1 MELAPEF
8 RLLCLALR
16 RPPRATDMRC
26 LKAAATGQLN
36 WVSIVEGARRH
47 RVSALVLDGL
57 QSAAI
62 DLPETVIPELRGH
75 VHRAARRALAQGAL
89 IARLLTLL
97 SDSGIRVLTL
107 KGVVLSA
114 QLYGD
119 PTRRSAADIDLLID
133 PVQFDRARA
142 LLIEAGYRPK
152 ARGAALSPRQ
162 RTAYRYWI
170 KDEVLIDAVN
180 GTPIE
185 LHHRLTDNPELLESD
200 FDTLW
205 RDRDEVAVWGTKA
218 ATLSRSY
225 LPLYLCAHGAVHAWD
240 RLRWLIDLADAL
252 EGADMDAALAAADA
266 AGLGTALLHALKL
279 AHEWLGMPVASSM
292 PAELRRN
299 LAVAR
304 LDRIHRRLYAGEA
317 WQQAPRRNL
326 PTVLRREIFWQ
337 MRYRLSLKSDRR
349 YRLRQVLR
357 ELISPSDW
365 GTVAIP
371 DRLFF
376 LYPLVR
382 PIGWLVRRR
391 HR

>member
-16 RPPRATDMRC
+16 QPPRAPDMRC
-26 LKAAATGQLN
+26 LKAVATGQLN
-36 WVSIVEGARRH
+36 WASVVEGAHRH

-57 QSAAI
+57 RSAPI
-62 DLPETVIPELRGH
+62 DVPETVIAGLHRH
-75 VHRAARRALAQGAL
+75 ADRAARRALAQGAL

-114 QLYGD
+114 QLYDD
-119 PTRRSAADIDLLID
+119 PARRSAADIDLLID
-133 PVQFDRARA
+133 PVQFDHARA

-152 ARGAALSPRQ
+152 AQGALSPRQ
-162 RTAYRYWI
+162 RIAYRYWI
-170 KDEVLIDAVN
+170 KDEVLVDPAS

-205 RDRDEVAVWGTKA
+205 RGRDEVAVWGVKA

-252 EGADMDAALAAADA
+252 ADAELEAALAAAGT
-266 AGLGTALLHALKL
+266 AGLSAALLHALRL
-279 AHEWLGMPVASSM
+279 AHEWLGMPTPPSIL
-292 PAELRRN
+292 AESRRN
-299 LAVAR
+299 PAVAR
-304 LDRIHRRLYAGEA
+304 LDRIHRRLYVGEA

-326 PTVLRREIFWQ
+326 PTVLRREIYWQ
-337 MRYRLSLKSDRR
+337 MRYRLALKSDRH

-365 GTVAIP
+365 GTVALP

-391 HR
+391 RR

>member
-8 RLLCLALR
+8 RLLCLTLR
-16 RPPRATDMRC
+16 RPLCATDMRC
-26 LKAAATGQLN
+26 LEAAAAGQLN
-36 WVSIVEGARRH
+36 WASVVDGARRH
-47 RVSALVLDGL
+47 RVSALVLGGL

-62 DLPETVIPELRGH
+62 DVPETVIAELHRH
-75 VHRAARRALAQGAL
+75 VDRAARRALAQGAL

-97 SDSGIRVLTL
+97 SDAGIRVLTL

-119 PTRRSAADIDLLID
+119 PARRSAADIDLLID

-142 LLIEAGYRPK
+142 LLIEAGYGPK
-152 ARGAALSPRQ
+152 AQEALSPRQ

-170 KDEVLIDAVN
+170 KDEVLIDAVS

-185 LHHRLTDNPELLESD
+185 LHHRLTDNPELLETD

-205 RDRDEVAVWGTKA
+205 RDRDEVAVWDAKA
-218 ATLSRSY
+218 ATLSRRY

-252 EGADMDAALAAADA
+252 GDTELDAALTAADT
-266 AGLGTALLHALKL
+266 AGLGALLLHALKL
-279 AHEWLGMPVASSM
+279 AHEWIGMPIAPSM
-292 PAELRRN
+292 LVELRRN
-299 LAVAR
+299 PAVAR
-304 LDRIHRRLYAGEA
+304 LGRIHAHLYAGEA
-317 WQQAPRRNL
+317 WRQVPQRNL
-326 PTVLRREIFWQ
+326 PTVLRRQIFWQ
-337 MRYRLSLKSDRR
+337 MRYRLSLKSDWR
-349 YRLRQVLR
+349 YRRRQILR
-357 ELISPSDW
+357 ELTSPSDW
-365 GTVAIP
+365 GTVALP
-371 DRLFF
+371 DRLFS

-391 HR
+391 RR

>member
-1 MELAPEF
+1 MQLTPEF

-16 RPPRATDMRC
+16 RPPRAIDMRC
-26 LKAAATGQLN
+26 LGAAAAEQLN
-36 WVSIVEGARRH
+36 WASIVEGARRH
-47 RVSALVLDGL
+47 RVSASVLDGL

-62 DLPETVIPELRGH
+62 DLPETVVAELRRH
-75 VHRAARRALAQGAL
+75 VDRAARRALAQGAL

-107 KGVVLSA
+107 KGIVLSA

-119 PTRRSAADIDLLID
+119 PTHRSAADIDLLID
-133 PVQFDRARA
+133 PAHFERART

-152 ARGAALSPRQ
+152 AQGALSPRQ

-170 KDEVLIDAVN
+170 KDEVLIDAVS

-185 LHHRLTDNPELLESD
+185 LHHRLTDNPELLASD
-200 FDTLW
+200 FNTLW
-205 RDRDEVAVWGTKA
+205 CDREEVAVWGVKA
-218 ATLSRSY
+218 ATLSRRY
-225 LPLYLCAHGAVHAWD
+225 VPLYLCAHGAVHAWD

-252 EGADMDAALAAADA
+252 GDAEIEAALAAADT
-266 AGLGTALLHALKL
+266 AGLGAALLHALKL
-279 AHEWLGMPVASSM
+279 AHEWLGMPIAPSIL
-292 PAELRRN
+292 AELRRN
-299 LAVAR
+299 PAVAR
-304 LDRIHRRLYAGEA
+304 LDRIHAHLYAGEA

-326 PTVLRREIFWQ
+326 PTVLRREIYWQ
-337 MRYRLSLKSDRR
+337 MRYRLSLKSDWR
-349 YRLRQVLR
+349 YRMRQASR
-357 ELISPSDW
+357 ELVSPSDW
-365 GTVAIP
+365 GTVALP

-376 LYPLVR
+376 LYPLIR